1 MVVSVFRVSLDQGDL
16 RFLTQIVKLIF
27 SFKMDSFKADLQKVA
42 LDDNIGAELRLK
54 LSNVKVP
61 CAVIRNDSNTDFDTI
76 KNHFK
81 IVCRTRAAAIILNYP
96 SLDNLFTYMCQILDF
111 AAYCKYKK
119 RMRFE
124 PNMQHVLGTVTTI
137 VESWIAFLETV
148 GEKDEVE
155 HLKVFNKV
163 IAKAKEGDEEI
174 VERLGLEEPPDL
186 RFRTMEKT
194 EPIYILRHQY
204 QHVYDQ
210 LLVAT
215 YMKDTLKKNLCATLM
230 GYIMWIQ
237 NEVYPKET
245 LKLINIDY
253 RDLAGSMQEEIE
265 MLMRV
270 IRKIELAVRAERI
283 QEAEDAVAEIED
295 DIDDQARDPTYVEET
310 DTESDISEQIPL
322 STALRTKKQTKPA
335 EPAKEPQ
342 KRKRPSEDSA
352 GSTDTPLKRARP
364 DNTTKR
370 SHHRKRLCPVCGK
383 EDGNLK
389 RHLKSHARKGH
400 IENQQVD
407 KLFSVTSHQ
416 ESTRGQ
422 ARKTKKRVLTG
433 LPFKWCP
440 VDGCEVVT
448 HLMRS
453 HLTHKHRLK
462 PGPLLEN
469 YLRVARSYKGKK
481 EVDEIM
487 KEIELARTS
496 TRPPTHTITSAS
508 ATSSTC
514 ISSPPPPTVHSTDSA
529 MESQEIEE
537 EDIGTEER
545 DDEEESCA
553 DDERTID
560 YLTASSPKD
569 KRQTWLGL
577 FYKYLN
583 TPDCGRKRD
592 KNRLQHATH
601 VRTILEDIDPKGK
614 DIEILSEDEG
624 YIVWTEWV
632 DRKLE
637 SKRSGTVRSYL
648 GSYKHFL
655 KFVTKQRVRTDTVP
669 SLSPVALAIFKDVK
683 EVISAWCRTIDLDT
697 RPQKTEKILKTCDNR
712 LTNDDVEKFHKS
724 KAILKIQ
731 DFVEAAARGEPLSNV
746 EKCEVRDYI
755 LAMLTLTTGTRPG
768 ALEKLTLEN
777 YTTAR
782 VNPKSGRR
790 VILVPNHKRSVDG
803 PAMLPVKEYVQTL
816 LNVWV
821 KFIRPTFPDKGFKN
835 LFLQLDGTAFDGW
848 TIGKRLPELWK
859 KSGVRPDLRVTATDI
874 RQWLVTTVHEKKAE
888 GASFDESDL
897 RRTMCHSDKTA
908 KRYYLRGELT
918 EVADRGLDIII
929 ECTPDPKP
937 MLCVETGDDQTDH
950 QGEGQAV
957 PTGDQGDNPERAGPT
972 LDQGDEAEWAS
983 PTSTQGAKEK
993 PEGPGELQQCDLAEE
1008 DASTKRSLTRTE
1020 KAIISEVFADLIAS
1034 TDRVEIQ
1041 EIRHGMR
1048 KTVQLRPL
1056 LEITGMDVKVTDR
1069 IRHCQTSRADT
1080 NSEPPVDLPP
1090 MALPDKEQL
1099 TREWTET
1106 ASTYIIPPTVSS
1118 TKRAWETEDSMKI
1131 EDFFRKMEKCPK
1143 KRKIEEAF
1151 NEEKS
1156 LNDIL
1161 KREGMKRCLEK
1172 VKNLFKKW
1180 NKS

>member
-1 MVVSVFRVSLDQGDL
+1 MVVSVFRVSLDPGGL

-27 SFKMDSFKADLQKVA
+27 SFKMDSFKADLKKVA
-42 LDDNIGAELRLK
+42 LDDNIGAELKLK
-54 LSNVKVP
+54 LSKVKVP
-61 CAVIRNDSNTDFDTI
+61 GAVIRNDSNTDFNTI

-81 IVCRTRAAAIILNYP
+81 MCRTRAVAIILNYP
-96 SLDNLFTYMCQILDF
+96 SLNKLSTYMCQILDF

-155 HLKVFNKV
+155 HLKAFNKV

-210 LLVAT
+210 LHVAT
-215 YMKDTLKKNLCATLM
+215 YTKDTLKKNLCATLM

-237 NEVYPKET
+237 KEVYPKET
-245 LKLINIDY
+245 LKLININH
-253 RDLAGSMQEEIE
+253 RDLAGSVQEEIE

-270 IRKIELAVRAERI
+270 MGQIELAVCAERI
-283 QEAEDAVAEIED
+283 QQAEEAVVEIED

-310 DTESDISEQIPL
+310 DSEAEEARDPSYVGETDIESDVSEQIPL
-322 STALRTKKQTKPA
+322 STAKKKQTKPA

-342 KRKRPSEDSA
+342 KRKRRSEDSA
-352 GSTDTPLKRARP
+352 GSTDTPLKKARP

-389 RHLKSHARKGH
+389 RHLKLHARKGH
-400 IENQQVD
+400 IESQQVD
-407 KLFSVTSHQ
+407 KMFSVTSHQ
-416 ESTRGQ
+416 ESTCGQ

-440 VDGCEVVT
+440 VDGCEAVT
-448 HLMRS
+448 HLIRS

-469 YLRVARSYKGKK
+469 YLHVARSYKGKK

-487 KEIELARTS
+487 KEIELVRTS
-496 TRPPTHTITSAS
+496 TSPPTHTITSAS

-537 EDIGTEER
+537 EDIGTEEK
-545 DDEEESCA
+545 DDEEEESCP
-553 DDERTID
+553 DDERRID

-592 KNRLQHATH
+592 KNRLERGTH
-601 VRTILEDIDPKGK
+601 VRTMLEDIDPKGK

-655 KFVTKQRVRTDTVP
+655 KFVTKQRVRTDAVP
-669 SLSPVALAIFKDVK
+669 WPWPS
-683 EVISAWCRTIDLDT
+683 
-697 RPQKTEKILKTCDNR
+697 
-712 LTNDDVEKFHKS
+712 S
-724 KAILKIQ
+724 K
-731 DFVEAAARGEPLSNV
+731 
-746 EKCEVRDYI
+746 
-755 LAMLTLTTGTRPG
+755 M
-768 ALEKLTLEN
+768 
-777 YTTAR
+777 
-782 VNPKSGRR
+782 
-790 VILVPNHKRSVDG
+790 
-803 PAMLPVKEYVQTL
+803 
-816 LNVWV
+816 
-821 KFIRPTFPDKGFKN
+821 
-835 LFLQLDGTAFDGW
+835 
-848 TIGKRLPELWK
+848 
-859 KSGVRPDLRVTATDI
+859 
-874 RQWLVTTVHEKKAE
+874 
-888 GASFDESDL
+888 L
-897 RRTMCHSDKTA
+897 RR
-908 KRYYLRGELT
+908 
-918 EVADRGLDIII
+918 
-929 ECTPDPKP
+929 
-937 MLCVETGDDQTDH
+937 
-950 QGEGQAV
+950 
-957 PTGDQGDNPERAGPT
+957 
-972 LDQGDEAEWAS
+972 
-983 PTSTQGAKEK
+983 
-993 PEGPGELQQCDLAEE
+993 
-1008 DASTKRSLTRTE
+1008 
-1020 KAIISEVFADLIAS
+1020 
-1034 TDRVEIQ
+1034 
-1041 EIRHGMR
+1041 
-1048 KTVQLRPL
+1048 
-1056 LEITGMDVKVTDR
+1056 
-1069 IRHCQTSRADT
+1069 
-1080 NSEPPVDLPP
+1080 
-1090 MALPDKEQL
+1090 
-1099 TREWTET
+1099 
-1106 ASTYIIPPTVSS
+1106 
-1118 TKRAWETEDSMKI
+1118 
-1131 EDFFRKMEKCPK
+1131 
-1143 KRKIEEAF
+1143 
-1151 NEEKS
+1151 
-1156 LNDIL
+1156 
-1161 KREGMKRCLEK
+1161 
-1172 VKNLFKKW
+1172 
-1180 NKS
+1180 